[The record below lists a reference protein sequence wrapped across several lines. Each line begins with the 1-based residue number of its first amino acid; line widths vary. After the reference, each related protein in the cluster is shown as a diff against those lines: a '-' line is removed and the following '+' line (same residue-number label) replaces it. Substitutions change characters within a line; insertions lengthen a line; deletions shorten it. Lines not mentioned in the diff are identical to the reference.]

1 MLRARSDFQPLMKGS
16 TVMKQ
21 AQRFALVAVFA
32 SSFAA
37 VSTSH
42 AQMGGM
48 DMKDMDMEK
57 CKGMD
62 MSKCKDMMG
71 KDKKGMEMKGM
82 GADKKSEA
90 QSHKGVGTVKKVDR
104 ASGKV
109 TIAHGPIPTMKWPAM
124 NMTFTVRDKALLG
137 KFSQDKKVEFEF
149 VERGSNYVI
158 TSVK

>member
-1 MLRARSDFQPLMKGS
+1 
-16 TVMKQ
+16 MKQ
-21 AQRFALVAVFA
+21 AQRFALVAVLA

-37 VSTSH
+37 VSPGH

-71 KDKKGMEMKGM
+71 KDEKGMEMKGM
-82 GADKKSEA
+82 GGDKKSEA
-90 QSHKGVGTVKKVDR
+90 KSHKGVGTVKKVDPT
-104 ASGKV
+104 SGKV

-124 NMTFTVRDKALLG
+124 NMTFTVKDKALLG

-149 VERGSNYVI
+149 VEQGFDYVI
-158 TSVK
+158 TSAK

>member
-1 MLRARSDFQPLMKGS
+1 
-16 TVMKQ
+16 MKQ
-21 AQRFALVAVFA
+21 AQRFALAAVLA

-37 VSTSH
+37 VSPSH

-48 DMKDMDMEK
+48 DTKDMDMEK

-71 KDKKGMEMKGM
+71 KDKKGMEMKDM

-90 QSHKGVGTVKKVDR
+90 QSHKGVGTVKKVDP
-104 ASGKV
+104 AAGKV

-124 NMTFTVRDKALLG
+124 NMTFTVKNKAMLG

-149 VERGSNYVI
+149 VDQGSNYVI

>member
-1 MLRARSDFQPLMKGS
+1 MKGS

-21 AQRFALVAVFA
+21 AQRFALVAVLD

-37 VSTSH
+37 ISSSH

-48 DMKDMDMEK
+48 DMKDMEMSK
-57 CKGMD
+57 CKDMQGMD

-90 QSHKGVGTVKKVDR
+90 KSHKGVGTVKKVD
-104 ASGKV
+104 AAAGTV
-109 TIAHGPIPTMKWPAM
+109 TIAHGPIRSINWPAM
-124 NMTFTVRDKALLG
+124 SMTFAVKDKALLG
-137 KFSQDKKVEFEF
+137 KLAPEKKVE
-149 VERGSNYVI
+149 
-158 TSVK
+158 

>member
-1 MLRARSDFQPLMKGS
+1 
-16 TVMKQ
+16 MKQ
-21 AQRFALVAVFA
+21 AQRFALVAVLA

-37 VSTSH
+37 VSPSH

-57 CKGMD
+57 CKDMD
-62 MSKCKDMMG
+62 MSKCKDLMG

-82 GADKKSEA
+82 EADKKSEA
-90 QSHKGVGTVKKVDR
+90 TSHKGVGTVKKVDR
-104 ASGKV
+104 AGGKV
-109 TIAHGPIPTMKWPAM
+109 TITHGPIPTMKWPAM
-124 NMTFTVRDKALLG
+124 SMTFTVKDKALLG

-149 VERGSNYVI
+149 VEQGSNYVI

>member
-1 MLRARSDFQPLMKGS
+1 MKGS

-21 AQRFALVAVFA
+21 AQRFALVVILV

-37 VSTSH
+37 VSPSH

-48 DMKDMDMEK
+48 DMKDMDMGK
-57 CKGMD
+57 CKE
-62 MSKCKDMMG
+62 MMG
-71 KDKKGMEMKGM
+71 KDKKGMEMQGM

-90 QSHKGVGTVKKVDR
+90 KSHKGAGTVKKVDP

-124 NMTFTVRDKALLG
+124 NMTFTVKDKALLA

-149 VERGSNYVI
+149 VEQGSDYVI
-158 TSVK
+158 KSVK